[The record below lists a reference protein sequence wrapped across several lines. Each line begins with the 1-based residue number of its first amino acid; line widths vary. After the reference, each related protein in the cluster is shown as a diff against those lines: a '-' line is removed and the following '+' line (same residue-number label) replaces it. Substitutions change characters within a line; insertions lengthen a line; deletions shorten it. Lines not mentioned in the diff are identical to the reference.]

1 MYLFWILEEIMI
13 TIKVLGAG
21 CANCKRLEQIAR
33 KAVQNM
39 AVDAD
44 VVKVTDYQEIL
55 NYDVLKTP
63 GLVINEKVVSTGR
76 IPTEAEMITFLANA
90 LEDN

>member
-1 MYLFWILEEIMI
+1 MI

-33 KAVQNM
+33 KAVLSM
-39 AVDAD
+39 AVDAE
-44 VVKVTDYQEIL
+44 VIKVTDYQEIL

-63 GLVINEKVVSTGR
+63 GLVVNEQVVSTGR
-76 IPTEAEMITFLANA
+76 IPTEAEIITFLANA
-90 LEDN
+90 LEKN